1 MSLEALSP
9 WEHQENER
17 FRVRRPI
24 RELAD
29 ISTDRGIMP
38 EALVHSDLRS
48 ARAPRSLII
57 GNNVMQA
64 PATFERFPGVVLLNI
79 TTRDTI
85 CTATLIG
92 PAILITAPACFL
104 PTEAPITAASAYDG
118 SIANLTAYPVQ
129 LADASR
135 TVIGFTQ
142 FHYYVY
148 NTGQEGYRLSIVS
161 ISLTPAGAALNI
173 PYYPIFMNEIIPP
186 LAGVAG
192 GYGPNNLTVSGLF
205 TYPVGNGQLRMANVT
220 LTGAGQSV
228 KRIGKCSGY
237 RIGGNLYV
245 DRVARMAASY
255 IRMCGQFGDMGSPL
269 FLDFNGTMMIAGV
282 LIDVDVYPCAVNKAI
297 YTSVAFRQEWIIT
310 RVKALDSSVTFPV
323 EYCPT
328 ASNTPT
334 ATITRSP
341 SGTAS
346 PSMIINITIIVPPP
360 PPPFPWWWIVTI
372 GVAILVL
379 LAVGVAVVVY
389 VRRWFALMR
398 DVTAYDKAAFTR
410 PHPDHVSK
418 APDLPGFADPIGEG
432 GSGLDHDPTNV
443 ADEIVAEGGPG
454 GGPSAGGGKG
464 GSAAAAAGAASSG
477 YAAKVSSD
485 EFLSRLQRRIQRKT
499 ARIAPS
505 APAADELEAPRSRAR
520 QLEARE
526 RNAFYAS
533 SAVALRPK
541 FNPEAPAAGGPPSTT
556 ALPTTHSARQM
567 VAAEA
572 AAKSADASG
581 SSPAVLAML
590 SPQRGSALAEAGG
603 GGGTVALRGQS
614 TITGD
619 VPAILLTSGPIRQM
633 PAARGGMTAPSP
645 VRGLSP
651 ARPVGGVASAASAAP
666 ALFSP
671 SPAGGSG
678 GRDPPLKAPPL
689 DLSGLHSL

>member
-1 MSLEALSP
+1 
-9 WEHQENER
+9 
-17 FRVRRPI
+17 
-24 RELAD
+24 
-29 ISTDRGIMP
+29 MP
-38 EALVHSDLRS
+38 SS
-48 ARAPRSLII
+48 ARALL
-57 GNNVMQA
+57 Q
-64 PATFERFPGVVLLNI
+64 RFPGVVLLNI

-85 CTATLIG
+85 CTATMIG
-92 PAILITAPACFL
+92 PTVLITAPACFL

-161 ISLTPAGAALNI
+161 IALTPVGIALNI

-186 LAGVAG
+186 LSGAAG
-192 GYGPNNLTVSGLF
+192 GFGPNNLTVSGLF
-205 TYPVGNGQLRMANVT
+205 TFPVGNGQLRMANVT

-269 FLDFNGTMMIAGV
+269 FLEFNGTTMIAGV

-297 YTSVAFRQEWIIT
+297 YTSVPFRQEWIIT
-310 RVKALDSSVTFPV
+310 RVKALDSSVGFPV

-346 PSMIINITIIVPPP
+346 PSMIINITIIVPPE
-360 PPPFPWWWIVTI
+360 PPPFPWWWIVTM
-372 GVAILVL
+372 GVAVLVL
-379 LAVGVAVVVY
+379 LAVGIAVVVY

-398 DVTAYDKAAFTR
+398 DVTAYDKAVFTR

-418 APDLPGFADPIGEG
+418 APDLPGFAETGGEGEEG
-432 GSGLDHDPTNV
+432 GSGMDHDPTNV

-454 GGPSAGGGKG
+454 GGGKG
-464 GSAAAAAGAASSG
+464 GSSAAAAGGAGAGSSG

-505 APAADELEAPRSRAR
+505 APTADELEAPRSRAR
-520 QLEARE
+520 QFEARE

-533 SAVALRPK
+533 SAVSLRPK

-556 ALPTTHSARQM
+556 ALPTTHSARQTA
-567 VAAEA
+567 AAEA
-572 AAKSADASG
+572 AAKSGDASG

-651 ARPVGGVASAASAAP
+651 ARPIGGDGSASSVAP
-666 ALFSP
+666 ALFAP

-689 DLSGLHSL
+689 DLSGLHTL